1 MKAVMSLALIGSLL
15 LTGTAVAQDGDE
27 IEGAIE
33 YRQAALSTL
42 GWNFGPLGAMAKGD
56 MDYDAEEAAMRADR
70 VKQLSVMPWEGFV
83 EGSLQGNGH
92 GVETDAL
99 AKIGDDWQGFED
111 KQRKMQEEAAKLAE
125 VAANGDFAALREQV
139 AATGKSCKNCHDDY
153 REEE

>member
-1 MKAVMSLALIGSLL
+1 MKAVMSLALSGSLL
-15 LTGTAVAQDGDE
+15 LASAAVAQDGDE

-56 MDYDAEEAAMRADR
+56 MDYDAEEAAMRAER

-83 EGSLQGNGH
+83 EGSLQSDEH
-92 GVETDAL
+92 GIDTGAL
-99 AKIGDDWQGFED
+99 AEIGADWQDFED
-111 KQRKMQEEAAKLAE
+111 KQRRMQEEAAKLAE

-139 AATGKSCKNCHDDY
+139 AATGKSCKSCHDDY